1 MATTE
6 IDILKQARE
15 AILAKNY
22 GLARMLLNTIPRDAR
37 AQKWLAKLDE
47 IAPDDA
53 EIHSD
58 RPTFSGLL
66 SSGDSQRVTAVQIAP
81 QTAPPPPVMP
91 VFEPEAR
98 PGTMPRA
105 AALAYGTAGVALLL
119 TLVGMVVSAV
129 TLGVTAAVV
138 LIGVVGAVVSGGL
151 MVAAMVFQY
160 LNALLMQQKRT
171 NDLLT
176 RVEQHLR

>member
-1 MATTE
+1 MTTTE
-6 IDILKQARE
+6 LDILKQARE

-22 GLARMLLNTIPRDAR
+22 GLARMLLNTIPREPR

-47 IAPDDA
+47 IAPDEAD
-53 EIHSD
+53 IHSG
-58 RPTFSGLL
+58 PTFGGLL
-66 SSGDSQRVTAVQIAP
+66 RSGDSQRVTTVQITTP
-81 QTAPPPPVMP
+81 PAPPPPTLP

-105 AALAYGTAGVALLL
+105 AALAYGTAGVTLLL
-119 TLVGMVVSAV
+119 TLVGMVASAV
-129 TLGVTAAVV
+129 SLGLTSAVV
-138 LIGVVGAVVSGGL
+138 LIGVVGAVVSSGL

-176 RVEQHLR
+176 RIEQHLR

>member
-6 IDILKQARE
+6 LDILKQARE

-22 GLARMLLNTIPRDAR
+22 GLARMLLNTIPRDPR

-47 IAPDDA
+47 IAPDEAD
-53 EIHSD
+53 IHSG
-58 RPTFSGLL
+58 PTFSGLL
-66 SSGDSQRVTAVQIAP
+66 RSGDSQRVTTVQIATP
-81 QTAPPPPVMP
+81 PAPPPAPLP

-105 AALAYGTAGVALLL
+105 AALAYGTAGVTLLL

-129 TLGVTAAVV
+129 TLGVTSAVV
-138 LIGVVGAVVSGGL
+138 LIGVAGAVVSGGL
-151 MVAAMVFQY
+151 MIAAVVFQY